1 MSGIDFSLLKSTQ
14 PGIVWPAISD
24 FRGASLLALLF
35 QFQQSEWMPPEE
47 LESLQFRQLELLF
60 RHAAKN
66 VPFYQQRFRATP
78 LPRGKRLTPEYW
90 RKLPILERSAVQDA
104 GDELRSRTIPKGH
117 GRLGTIQTSGST
129 GQPVKVDKTE
139 ATQFIYDAI
148 TTRDH
153 LWHQRDLRSKVANLR
168 PESELQPGKPVNT
181 RGWGAVNMA
190 FRTGQSKALSCRT
203 SIEDQATW
211 LIKENPTYIHSL
223 TTNAKDL
230 ATYFISHKLSL
241 PGLREVRC
249 FGEVLDE
256 ETIALVRQAWD
267 VKVTDAYS
275 TAEVGYLALLC
286 PEEGQYHVQSEVT
299 CLEVLDEQGAPCD
312 PGTIGRVI
320 VTPLH
325 NFATPLIRYA
335 VGDYVELGPPCACGR
350 GLPVIKRIMGRVRN
364 MLTRPDGSRHW
375 PSFPAELWT
384 AIAPVRQFQL
394 IQHELDKIEVR
405 LVVARPLIESEE
417 KGLVTM
423 LQDRFGYPFA
433 IKFSYQENLER
444 SAGGKFED
452 FISKVSA

>member
-1 MSGIDFSLLKSTQ
+1 MSSIDFSLLKSTQ

-35 QFQQSEWMPPEE
+35 QLQQSERMSPEE

-66 VPFYQQRFRATP
+66 VPFYQERFRETP
-78 LPRGKRLTPEYW
+78 IPRSKRLTPEYW
-90 RKLPILERSAVQDA
+90 RNLPILERSAVQEA
-104 GDELRSRTIPKGH
+104 GDGLRSRTIPKGH

-211 LIKENPTYIHSL
+211 LIKEKPAYIHSL

-230 ATYFISHKLSL
+230 AMYFISHKLSL

-256 ETIALVRQAWD
+256 ETIALVRQAWN
-267 VKVTDAYS
+267 VKTTDAYS
-275 TAEVGYLALLC
+275 TAEVGYLALHC
-286 PEEGQYHVQSEVT
+286 PEERQYHVQSEVT
-299 CLEVLDEQGAPCD
+299 YLEVLDEQGAPCD
-312 PGTIGRVI
+312 PGAIGRVI

-335 VGDYVELGPPCACGR
+335 VGDFVELGQPCACGR
-350 GLPVIKRIMGRVRN
+350 GLPVIKRILGRVRN
-364 MLTRPDGSRHW
+364 MLTLPDGSRHW
-375 PSFPAELWT
+375 PSFPAESWT

-405 LVVARPLIESEE
+405 LVVARPLKESEE
-417 KGLVTM
+417 KKLEAM
-423 LQDRFGYPFA
+423 LQDRFGYPFD
-433 IKFSYQENLER
+433 IQFSYKEGLDR

-452 FISKVSA
+452 FISKVSD